1 MKILEYL
8 VPPVTQ
14 ELKSRQNTTKIPLM
28 SFKPDNTNPSN
39 SFQVS
44 NHKNT
49 TSSSLRNYLCTFANS
64 SMIACTV
71 AIPSLSYIDVAF
83 STPWD
88 YASVSR
94 GFSHEKE
101 ALVII

>member
-8 VPPVTQ
+8 VPPATQ
-14 ELKSRQNTTKIPLM
+14 EQLAAFKSRQNTTKISLM

-49 TSSSLRNYLCTFANS
+49 NIFILTQLPLHVHKFFNDSMLCGHTIS
-64 SMIACTV
+64 IT
-71 AIPSLSYIDVAF
+71 YIDVAF
-83 STPWD
+83 STP
-88 YASVSR
+88 
-94 GFSHEKE
+94 
-101 ALVII
+101 